1 MGTTLTLP
9 PPLDPVSFLPREEE
23 VDNILNVLGRE
34 NLFGFNLLTPGVWC
48 VGAAGPHFIRAYAK
62 FQNVNHRLETLRA
75 PGGGWG
81 EWVGVLLLSGA
92 NIKEK
97 GVGWSCPL
105 LRGNPKC

>member
-23 VDNILNVLGRE
+23 VDNILNVLGCE

-75 PGGGWG
+75 PGGGG
-81 EWVGVLLLSGA
+81 GVGWSPPSLRG
-92 NIKEK
+92 KYK
-97 GVGWSCPL
+97 GKRVGWSCPL